1 VQVNR
6 SCARATDGYAC
17 RVEFVPD
24 GTRVL
29 AQSDAPVAGGDW
41 VEVRIWHDVVSG
53 TDTYRIV
60 R

>member
-1 VQVNR
+1 
-6 SCARATDGYAC
+6 
-17 RVEFVPD
+17 VEFVPD

-53 TDTYRIV
+53 IDTYRIV